1 MQIRFLLII
10 VLFTLL
16 NTNFNSNAQA
26 NIGQLLLENIEF
38 PDTVLIGDVQII
50 SGTVTNI
57 SDQPVLF
64 DYSFGFDFD
73 EIFSDIDFDYEY
85 DELIPCDDCD
95 LQPGESKSFSKPV
108 YLNNQRVA
116 PNKENVIIIWPS
128 GVIDDGPIDGKA
140 RTRTFYVEEESTTN
154 DRNGEFVACNSIE
167 INELEGVINI
177 SGLFDADESNI
188 SVVNQNHEVIY
199 NCNNNC
205 PTDEVLVDIS
215 GNGYYLVQANLS
227 SGLNFCYETKII
239 FTENWFEFED
249 YINAN
254 NFPNYEQLDKIFE
267 LPNIELPDNFD
278 FQNQV
283 SECDVAIN
291 IENNELSIVK
301 PLEGSAAVKIK
312 NAQGNIVFECEGE
325 TCINNKIILQ
335 LPDLEEMKYTVE
347 ISYTNNNTECNST
360 YSIGGGQVV
369 FNNNNIPVDNCS
381 DIALMPIPIINSV
394 FSKSALVD
402 IPNSFKGFL
411 QLKQATAVE
420 WQTIN
425 QTLNSYL
432 LSQLNACTTY
442 QVRSVY
448 NCNETELFSEIQTF
462 TTQGCVACNIN
473 DININVMNVFGNTS
487 FISWD
492 IFTGG
497 NYLLHYK
504 KQEDNVWNDYK
515 TSIPFVM
522 LFNLEKCANYE
533 FFLEI
538 ICKDDKVSEP
548 SEVIS
553 LQTGACRLE
562 STATTSLEIQPN
574 IANQFINI
582 YLNNKNNSNDL
593 QIFNQTGVLIK
604 QIDASKIAS
613 GAYRLDVSAL
623 PKGIYV
629 ISTTQN
635 NKRYHSKFV
644 KQ

>member
-16 NTNFNSNAQA
+16 NTNFYTNAQS

-64 DYSFGFDFD
+64 DYGFGFDFD
-73 EIFSDIDFDYEY
+73 ETFSDINFDYEY

-108 YLNNQRVA
+108 YLNNQRVE

-128 GVIDDGPIDGKA
+128 GVIDNGPIDGQA

-154 DRNGEFVACNSIE
+154 DRNGEFVACNSVKID
-167 INELEGVINI
+167 ELEGVISI

-199 NCNNNC
+199 YCNNNC
-205 PTDEVLVDIS
+205 PLDEVLIDIS
-215 GNGYYLVQANLS
+215 GNGYYLVQANLN
-227 SGLNFCYETKII
+227 SGLNFCYESDII
-239 FTENWFEFED
+239 FTENWLEFED

-254 NFPNYEQLDKIFE
+254 DFPNYEQLDEIFE
-267 LPNIELPDNFD
+267 LPNIELPNNLNL
-278 FQNQV
+278 QNQV
-283 SECDVAIN
+283 SGCDVAIN

-335 LPDLEEMKYTVE
+335 LPDLEEMKYAVE
-347 ISYTNNNTECNST
+347 ISYTNNNTVCEST
-360 YSIGGGQVV
+360 YSIGGSQVV
-369 FNNNNIPVDNCS
+369 FNNNIPVDNCS
-381 DIALMPIPIINSV
+381 DIDLMPIPIINSV
-394 FSKSALVD
+394 FSKSALVV
-402 IPNSFKGFL
+402 IPNSFKGSL
-411 QLKQATAVE
+411 QLKQATAAE

-432 LSQLNACTTY
+432 LSQLDACTTY

-492 IFTGG
+492 NFTEG

-548 SEVIS
+548 SEVIN

-562 STATTSLEIQPN
+562 STTTTSLEIQPN

-582 YLNNKNNSNDL
+582 YLNNKNNPNDL

-629 ISTTQN
+629 ISTTLN